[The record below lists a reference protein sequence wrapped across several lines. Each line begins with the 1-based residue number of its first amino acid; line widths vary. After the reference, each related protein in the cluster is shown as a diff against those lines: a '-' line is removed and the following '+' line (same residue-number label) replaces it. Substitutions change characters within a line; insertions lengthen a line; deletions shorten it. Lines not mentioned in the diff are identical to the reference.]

1 VIGSVSGPSSRLFRS
16 FVRTY
21 RAVFPTVL
29 THPVV
34 LDDAESD
41 DTQRNLMLV
50 ATESARPQKAFLQSR
65 WEEIRRGSPGA
76 ADLTKPIRD
85 RHDRLIPTRDVPI
98 LTDDYAP
105 TDALLLLE

>member
-1 VIGSVSGPSSRLFRS
+1 
-16 FVRTY
+16 VRTY

-34 LDDAESD
+34 LDENEGNDA
-41 DTQRNLMLV
+41 QRNLMLV
-50 ATESARPQKAFLQSR
+50 ATESARPQKGFLAQR
-65 WEEIRRGSPGA
+65 WAEIRRTSPNA
-76 ADLTKPIRD
+76 ADLSKPIRD
-85 RHDRLIPTRDVPI
+85 RHDQLIPTRDVPI